1 MTDNAG
7 LNMGGGG
14 RSLGLNNDD
23 DDDDDDDDE
32 MRESVQSSYG
42 TVVCCEL
49 WYS

>member
-1 MTDNAG
+1 MG
-7 LNMGGGG
+7 LNIGGGG

-42 TVVCCEL
+42 TVVYCEL
-49 WYS
+49 WHS